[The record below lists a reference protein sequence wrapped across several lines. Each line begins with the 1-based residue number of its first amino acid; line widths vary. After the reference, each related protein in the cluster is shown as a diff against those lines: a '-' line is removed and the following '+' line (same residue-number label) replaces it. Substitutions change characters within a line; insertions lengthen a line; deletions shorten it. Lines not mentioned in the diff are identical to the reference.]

1 MAGDLDITF
10 DGDGKVT
17 TDFATTD
24 FGGALDRAYSTV
36 IQSDGRIV
44 VAGKSFTGNGEQ
56 YNFALTRYNSNGS
69 LDTSFD
75 GDGKVTTD
83 FGGGDDAAF
92 SATIQSDGKIVV
104 AGESYNGS
112 KRFDFAITRYNSN
125 GSLDTTFDG
134 DGKVTTDF
142 GGTSDDRAY
151 SVAIQGDGKI
161 VVAGY
166 SKGDFA
172 LTRYNSNGSLDTSF
186 DGDGKVTTSVG
197 SSFFTDIAN
206 SVAIQS
212 DGKVVVAGFRSSGSR
227 DFALTRYNSNGSLD
241 TTFDGDGKVTT
252 DFGNSTDDVAH
263 SVAIQSDGKIVVA
276 GQSKNLRSGYDFA
289 LTRYNSNGSLD
300 TTFDSDGK
308 VTTAV
313 GISNYGANYGANS
326 VAIQSDGKIVIA
338 GDGPGD
344 FALARYNVS
353 DAPTDITLSFTSIAE
368 NAPANTTVGT
378 LSTIDPDSGN
388 TFTYSLVSGTGSID
402 NAAFNISGDSL
413 RATSSFDFETKSSYS
428 IRIRSTDQG
437 GLFTERTFTIT
448 VININESPTNISL
461 SSSTI
466 AENAAANTPV
476 GTMSTADPDADNSF
490 TYTLVAGSGDADN
503 AAFDIAGSILRAT
516 NTFNFEIKSS
526 YTVRVRTT
534 DQGGLFTEKMFT
546 ITVTNVNEPP
556 MDIALSSTSIPE
568 NVGANAVVGTLSTA
582 DPDAGN
588 TFTYNLVA
596 GTGSTDNGAFN
607 ISGNTL
613 RATSSLDF
621 ETKNSYTVRIRT
633 TDQGGLFFEKAFTI
647 TVTEA
652 NEAPADLALSSTSI
666 AENSPANTKVGTM
679 STIDPNAGDTFT
691 YTLVSGTGSTD
702 NGAFNIIGSTLRAT
716 SSLDFEAKN
725 SYNVRIRTTDRGGLS
740 TEKTFT
746 IAVTDMVVG
755 DLDNTFDG
763 DGKVTTAVGSSLD
776 AAHSVAMQSDGK
788 IVVAGYSDNG
798 SNIDFALMRYNSNGS
813 LDTTFDG
820 DGKVTTAVG
829 SSHDAAHSVAIQSDG
844 KIIVAGYSD
853 NGSNYEFSLTRYNS
867 NGSLDTTF
875 DGDGKVTTDF
885 GSSDTAYSVAI
896 QSDGKIVVAGY
907 SWNGSNWDCA
917 LTRYNS
923 NGSLDTTFDGDGKV
937 TTDFGNSDD
946 FAYSAAVQSDGKI
959 LVAGESFNGSNRDFA
974 LMRYNSNG
982 SLDTTFDGDGKVT
995 TDFGNSNDFA
1005 NSIAIQSNGKILVA
1019 GQSFNDNNWDFTL
1032 TRYNSNGSLDTTFDS
1047 DGKVTTDFGN
1057 SDDDGAFSVAIQ
1069 SDGKIVVAGY
1079 SYNRDLQFALTRY
1092 NVDFNRNPTDISL
1105 SSTSIAENAGINATV
1120 GTMSTADPDAGN
1132 SFTYTLVAGIGDLD
1146 NSAFN
1151 FAGPI
1156 LRASSSLDFEAK
1168 PSYTIRSR
1176 SMDQNGLFIERQFVI
1191 TVTNVNESP
1200 NDIRFSSSGPLIDF
1214 VINGSMESPSV
1225 LTETQFFNG
1234 QTIGSGWTVISG
1246 NSAYIIRDVANLGTS
1261 PFGTQFLEIHG
1272 DTVSQLINGLI
1283 PGRTYTLSYYVT
1295 LRTTS
1300 SYFGDGRI
1308 TASIAGQSD
1317 VFDYS
1322 LFGNHL
1328 FGSAAFPWTKRS
1340 LSFTATNSSESLV
1353 ISGTGA
1359 FNQDPFVAIDNV
1371 SVIASIPENMGANAP
1386 IGVLESTD
1394 PDIGSSFFYSLVAGE
1409 DNADN
1414 TKFIIDGATLR
1425 SIANLDFESKSKFT
1439 IRVRATDQGGLFTEE
1454 SFTIHLT
1461 NVNEEPNDI
1470 NLSAAS
1476 IPENSEDSAIVGALS
1491 TLDVDAGDTFS
1502 YSLVAGTGDLDNN
1515 AFTLTG
1521 SNLRA
1526 SSSFDFETK
1535 SSYTIRIRST
1545 DQGGLFV
1552 EKVFTIRVLNAND
1565 APVAVADSYWVSVG
1579 TPRML
1584 DVLANDSDVDS
1595 LIDPTSIR
1603 IVQPPAHGTAVP
1615 MLDGTVRYIPDDGY
1629 RGVDGFTYRV
1639 SDSLGLFSNAVTVQL
1654 GVNSAPKTNP
1664 DSLVVKQT
1672 ITTVLDVLRNDTNPD
1687 GTLDPATLEIVSG
1700 SEMADLVVQ
1709 ADGTIRFTPQAGFLG
1724 TARFRY
1730 VVSDN
1735 DGRPSVPTDVT
1746 VLVVVSIYQNPRSRF
1761 DVDDDGTVS
1770 PLDVLVLIN
1779 LLNSRAPSLSVDG
1792 LPGPPAY
1799 VDVNADN
1806 RVDPLDV
1813 LDLINHM
1820 NSLSNGEG
1828 EGDADRTIE
1837 NIFASDDWREELRKS
1852 NRLRLT
1858 KLFWPSVSS
1867 VNGC

>member
-679 STIDPNAGDTFT
+679 STIDPDSGNTFT
-691 YTLVSGTGSTD
+691 YSLVSGTGSPPRKH
-702 NGAFNIIGSTLRAT
+702 SQSLLRIW
-716 SSLDFEAKN
+716 S
-725 SYNVRIRTTDRGGLS
+725 
-740 TEKTFT
+740 
-746 IAVTDMVVG
+746 
-755 DLDNTFDG
+755 
-763 DGKVTTAVGSSLD
+763 
-776 AAHSVAMQSDGK
+776 
-788 IVVAGYSDNG
+788 
-798 SNIDFALMRYNSNGS
+798 
-813 LDTTFDG
+813 
-820 DGKVTTAVG
+820 
-829 SSHDAAHSVAIQSDG
+829 
-844 KIIVAGYSD
+844 
-853 NGSNYEFSLTRYNS
+853 
-867 NGSLDTTF
+867 
-875 DGDGKVTTDF
+875 
-885 GSSDTAYSVAI
+885 
-896 QSDGKIVVAGY
+896 
-907 SWNGSNWDCA
+907 
-917 LTRYNS
+917 
-923 NGSLDTTFDGDGKV
+923 
-937 TTDFGNSDD
+937 
-946 FAYSAAVQSDGKI
+946 
-959 LVAGESFNGSNRDFA
+959 
-974 LMRYNSNG
+974 
-982 SLDTTFDGDGKVT
+982 
-995 TDFGNSNDFA
+995 
-1005 NSIAIQSNGKILVA
+1005 
-1019 GQSFNDNNWDFTL
+1019 
-1032 TRYNSNGSLDTTFDS
+1032 
-1047 DGKVTTDFGN
+1047 
-1057 SDDDGAFSVAIQ
+1057 
-1069 SDGKIVVAGY
+1069 
-1079 SYNRDLQFALTRY
+1079 
-1092 NVDFNRNPTDISL
+1092 
-1105 SSTSIAENAGINATV
+1105 
-1120 GTMSTADPDAGN
+1120 
-1132 SFTYTLVAGIGDLD
+1132 
-1146 NSAFN
+1146 
-1151 FAGPI
+1151 
-1156 LRASSSLDFEAK
+1156 
-1168 PSYTIRSR
+1168 
-1176 SMDQNGLFIERQFVI
+1176 
-1191 TVTNVNESP
+1191 
-1200 NDIRFSSSGPLIDF
+1200 
-1214 VINGSMESPSV
+1214 
-1225 LTETQFFNG
+1225 
-1234 QTIGSGWTVISG
+1234 
-1246 NSAYIIRDVANLGTS
+1246 LGTS
-1261 PFGTQFLEIHG
+1261 I
-1272 DTVSQLINGLI
+1272 I
-1283 PGRTYTLSYYVT
+1283 PL
-1295 LRTTS
+1295 
-1300 SYFGDGRI
+1300 
-1308 TASIAGQSD
+1308 TA
-1317 VFDYS
+1317 
-1322 LFGNHL
+1322 
-1328 FGSAAFPWTKRS
+1328 
-1340 LSFTATNSSESLV
+1340 
-1353 ISGTGA
+1353 
-1359 FNQDPFVAIDNV
+1359 
-1371 SVIASIPENMGANAP
+1371 
-1386 IGVLESTD
+1386 
-1394 PDIGSSFFYSLVAGE
+1394 
-1409 DNADN
+1409 
-1414 TKFIIDGATLR
+1414 
-1425 SIANLDFESKSKFT
+1425 
-1439 IRVRATDQGGLFTEE
+1439 
-1454 SFTIHLT
+1454 
-1461 NVNEEPNDI
+1461 
-1470 NLSAAS
+1470 
-1476 IPENSEDSAIVGALS
+1476 
-1491 TLDVDAGDTFS
+1491 
-1502 YSLVAGTGDLDNN
+1502 
-1515 AFTLTG
+1515 
-1521 SNLRA
+1521 
-1526 SSSFDFETK
+1526 
-1535 SSYTIRIRST
+1535 
-1545 DQGGLFV
+1545 
-1552 EKVFTIRVLNAND
+1552 
-1565 APVAVADSYWVSVG
+1565 
-1579 TPRML
+1579 
-1584 DVLANDSDVDS
+1584 
-1595 LIDPTSIR
+1595 
-1603 IVQPPAHGTAVP
+1603 
-1615 MLDGTVRYIPDDGY
+1615 
-1629 RGVDGFTYRV
+1629 
-1639 SDSLGLFSNAVTVQL
+1639 
-1654 GVNSAPKTNP
+1654 
-1664 DSLVVKQT
+1664 
-1672 ITTVLDVLRNDTNPD
+1672 
-1687 GTLDPATLEIVSG
+1687 
-1700 SEMADLVVQ
+1700 MA
-1709 ADGTIRFTPQAGFLG
+1709 
-1724 TARFRY
+1724 
-1730 VVSDN
+1730 
-1735 DGRPSVPTDVT
+1735 
-1746 VLVVVSIYQNPRSRF
+1746 RSRQ
-1761 DVDDDGTVS
+1761 
-1770 PLDVLVLIN
+1770 L
-1779 LLNSRAPSLSVDG
+1779 
-1792 LPGPPAY
+1792 
-1799 VDVNADN
+1799 
-1806 RVDPLDV
+1806 
-1813 LDLINHM
+1813 
-1820 NSLSNGEG
+1820 
-1828 EGDADRTIE
+1828 
-1837 NIFASDDWREELRKS
+1837 
-1852 NRLRLT
+1852 
-1858 KLFWPSVSS
+1858 
-1867 VNGC
+1867 